1 MEILLILWIRIALT
15 SLGHRPCRS
24 RKRDGTQQEKGEDG
38 DAELGVITGF
48 LGIIDVSFF
57 FQYFLYLFFYCYL
70 NVKQLNVIIF
80 FQIKNQFW
88 LSLSN
93 TQRAGKEI
101 FFF

>member
-15 SLGHRPCRS
+15 SLGHRPCRN

-57 FQYFLYLFFYCYL
+57 FPVFFVSIFLLGHYR
-70 NVKQLNVIIF
+70 VP
-80 FQIKNQFW
+80 
-88 LSLSN
+88 
-93 TQRAGKEI
+93 GDH
-101 FFF
+101 